1 MKVMFGSGVEGNPMR
16 HSCIVSLTYYS
27 LLLLHRQINVA
38 KVDASGKYTGENH
51 TFALN
56 GYIRDKGESD
66 HALTKLYAEAVATEK
81 KD

>member
-1 MKVMFGSGVEGNPMR
+1 LFD
-16 HSCIVSLTYYS
+16 I
-27 LLLLHRQINVA
+27 QINVG

-56 GYIRDKGESD
+56 GYIRNKGESD